1 MRCWNCLSEN
11 LEKARRCESCDQ
23 PLKPNPAQAMASKRN
38 VTYLLHEIGKWSFL
52 EPPHRDR
59 VEAVYNAR
67 LSRLEDLGGSKAW
80 VEWPVSD
87 WVEQTGE
94 PETAQESADVVA
106 QAADVVAASQKN
118 SVISET
124 LEREEKPEKAE
135 EQPEPPETDE
145 KASETETIPDS
156 VKKKPDTATP
166 PPALKPAEPSLVATL
181 VGEADIRWFHSLGA
195 LLVVAAVVGWLRASW
210 DSYGKLLA
218 GLLIASSP
226 LILHF
231 VAHKLK
237 KSVPLSARLLAIL
250 ANILTPP
257 ALLALDVFGA
267 LPDFVPGKLYWTFSL
282 LVSAAILSWQ
292 AEKTQEKVPLFV
304 GALCG
309 VMAGWSQGALTT
321 AMCSLAVGFLFAWDT
336 ESDSP
341 EWGKLRKSVSF
352 YAGSF
357 GAITTLALFD
367 TSNNPFLPMTAF
379 TAALVFLH
387 LPTLT
392 GHSDSNSQSRVFMQ
406 TALTLVG
413 CVLMRAV
420 LGVPAGGVALY
431 LIFASALFLTA
442 KPDSQVAAGAA
453 KIARALGAIS
463 LAIGFLSDLTTVLSS
478 QQSLHQAGLRFLFT
492 AVGTGFFWMSSRKN
506 RHDQTLFLLGLL
518 TLLGGWAHL
527 LLFAITRQ
535 PLDGVDQF
543 APLLGSLPV
552 FASLLLIASRFME
565 TAEKRTTESFL
576 FPLMA
581 GSLALGA
588 LARLIN
594 PAAALSWNI
603 VLLLHVALTLT
614 MERGW
619 LASKPETKSALL
631 GLPRLTIIGSTALLL
646 ALIDLPVQTCLLA
659 ATAVLIA
666 AGFFLKEAYGDACF
680 EVSWVALWMGIPLAK
695 EAMWLY
701 TGALLSFTLSLHSAE
716 RKPLGLVTSAAYSL
730 AVMTVVTQDLP
741 YLLLFLPALC
751 FAVFLRLPARRGS
764 AVELP
769 PKHRYGFDLLLAG
782 AILIG
787 QRPDGGS
794 LESLAYCLVLTA
806 LAFGFTL
813 ACKKAP
819 EKAARLL
826 SPYSGPALF
835 GVLLFWSFGQSTLE
849 TGLLLI
855 LASAAAYFA
864 APVNHRGEIC
874 NALAITGTAQ
884 VVTQT
889 HLILDPVVVGVG
901 ILLSESIS
909 LFRRGAS
916 AHLSNLALLVVASL
930 QDQPS
935 IVEGWTAE
943 TLLFASLML
952 ALRCVQQDLYS
963 SAIASGA
970 LFLWKVDPYI
980 ADDLDFKYR
989 ALPMAAVFIACAI
1002 WKWRR
1007 DFSWTKPVLHTGL
1020 ALLVAPA
1027 GLQFIAGYQLA
1038 LNFAWMLAFGCAFL
1052 GLSFVLPEA
1061 FRHSFRQAGG
1071 YTLTAWAG
1079 ISLSRVALELPWQ
1092 AATLMIGVG
1101 LVTIG
1106 VIVERRNRRKSS

>member
-1 MRCWNCLSEN
+1 MRCWNCLTEN
-11 LEKARRCESCDQ
+11 PEKARRCESCDQ
-23 PLKPNPAQAMASKRN
+23 PLKPNPAQSMASKRN
-38 VTYLLHEIGKWSFL
+38 VTYLLQEIGNWSFL
-52 EPPHRDR
+52 EAPHRDK
-59 VEAVYNAR
+59 VQEVYNAR
-67 LSRLEDLGGSKAW
+67 LSRLEDLGGSKTW

-87 WVEQTGE
+87 WAEQAAE
-94 PETAQESADVVA
+94 PETAHEPADVVS
-106 QAADVVAASQKN
+106 QAAAVVAESQK
-118 SVISET
+118 SPAVSEK
-124 LEREEKPEKAE
+124 LESEPELEKTNEPVALEPTEKN
-135 EQPEPPETDE
+135 EQPET
-145 KASETETIPDS
+145 
-156 VKKKPDTATP
+156 TP
-166 PPALKPAEPSLVATL
+166 TPSLPQEAALAPTPKSPEPSLVATL

-210 DSYGKLLA
+210 DSYGKVLA

-267 LPDFVPGKLYWTFSL
+267 LPDFVPGKLYWTCSL

-357 GAITTLALFD
+357 GAVTTLALFD

-392 GHSDSNSQSRVFMQ
+392 GHTESTSQSRVFMQ

-453 KIARALGAIS
+453 KIARALGAVS

-478 QQSLHQAGLRFLFT
+478 QQSLHQAGMRFLFT
-492 AVGTGFFWMSSRKN
+492 VVGTVFFWMSSRKN
-506 RHDQTLFLLGLL
+506 RSDQTLFLLGLL
-518 TLLGGWAHL
+518 TLLGGWSHL

-535 PLDGVDQF
+535 PIEGIDQF

-552 FASLLLIASRFME
+552 FASLLLIASRYML
-565 TAEKRTTESFL
+565 AEEKKTTESFL

-581 GSLALGA
+581 CSLALGA

-594 PAAALSWNI
+594 PAAALNWDI
-603 VLLLHVALTLT
+603 VLLLNVALTLAW
-614 MERGW
+614 ERGW
-619 LASKPETKSALL
+619 LALKPKTKSVLQ

-646 ALIDLPVQTCLLA
+646 AFIDLPAQLCLLA
-659 ATAVLIA
+659 ATTVLIA
-666 AGFFLKEAYGDACF
+666 AGFFLKGAYGDACF
-680 EVSWVALWMGIPLAK
+680 EVSWVALWMGIPLTE
-695 EAMWLY
+695 EAIWLY

-730 AVMTVVTQDLP
+730 AVMTIVTQELP

-751 FAVFLRLPARRGS
+751 FAVALQLPARRGVV
-764 AVELP
+764 VEVT
-769 PKHRYGFDLLLAG
+769 PKHKYGFDLLLAG

-794 LESLAYCLVLTA
+794 LESLAYCLTLTA
-806 LAFGFTL
+806 LAFCFTL
-813 ACKKAP
+813 ACKKVP
-819 EKAARLL
+819 DKAGRLL

-849 TGLLLI
+849 TGILLI
-855 LASAAAYFA
+855 LSSIAAYFA
-864 APVNHRGEIC
+864 APENHRTEIC
-874 NALAITGTAQ
+874 NALAITGAAQ
-884 VVTQT
+884 VVTDT
-889 HLILDPVVVGVG
+889 HLLLDPVVVGVG
-901 ILLSESIS
+901 ILLSESVS
-909 LFRRGAS
+909 LFRRSPS
-916 AHLSNLALLVVASL
+916 AHLSNLALLVIASL
-930 QDQPS
+930 QDQTS
-935 IVEGWTAE
+935 LWDGWTVE
-943 TLLFASLML
+943 LLLFASLML

-970 LFLWKVDPYI
+970 LFLLKVDPYI

-989 ALPMAAVFIACAI
+989 ALPMAAVFIGCSI

-1007 DFSWTKPVLHTGL
+1007 DFTWTRPVLHTGL

-1027 GLQFIAGYQLA
+1027 ALQFIAGYQLG

-1052 GLSFVLPEA
+1052 GLSFILPEV

-1101 LVTIG
+1101 LVTVG
-1106 VIVERRNRRKSS
+1106 VIVERRNRRKAP